1 MANMIQCLMFS
12 IIIVPFVSRYCPH
25 DTYKIYKS
33 GSKVRV
39 DTTLIGADGVANW
52 QRGNISFIFTG
63 SENGA
68 VFMEVDHEAKTI
80 RRRTMKLIT
89 QNEIG
94 EFLEPT
100 DNEVGNR
107 LTKPIRT
114 TFVDTEKISFE
125 RAKSGIYGFRSDR
138 VEQVNG
144 YECKV
149 YVANTVE
156 VVTKCRTEHLA
167 TADREAR
174 QEENGGLANM
184 AAVNR
189 IAGIKETVI
198 PNPFANVQLEEK
210 YKRNPYKLTLSE
222 YFNHIHKTNQVPPAP
237 VSTPV
242 EPIESQLDS
251 NEGGEVSVG
260 TPEKDIGIPREM
272 NVKMKGL
279 KAHLWLSDEF
289 PLSLP
294 EQVLPIVD
302 LMAIS
307 SSHFVKLRDFIAC
320 RLPSGFPVKI
330 GKFVL
335 NTYLP

>member
-1 MANMIQCLMFS
+1 MSFIF
-12 IIIVPFVSRYCPH
+12 IVPFISRFCPH

-39 DTTLIGADGVANW
+39 DTTLIGADGMANW

-138 VEQVNG
+138 VENVNG

-156 VVTKCRTEHLA
+156 VLTKCRTEHLA
-167 TADREAR
+167 FSDREAR
-174 QEENGGLANM
+174 QEESGGLANM

-189 IAGIKETVI
+189 IAGIKEMVVA
-198 PNPFANVQLEEK
+198 NPFANVQLDEK
-210 YKRNPYKLTLSE
+210 YKRNPYKLTLCE
-222 YFNHIHKTNQVPPAP
+222 YFNHVQKTKQVPPAP

-242 EPIESQLDS
+242 EPTDPQLNS
-251 NEGGEVSVG
+251 NDVSEVNMGSS
-260 TPEKDIGIPREM
+260 EMDIGIPREM
-272 NVKMKGL
+272 NIKMKVL
-279 KAHLWLSDEF
+279 KAHLWLSDQF

-330 GKFVL
+330 GIFSFKIKFFKI
-335 NTYLP
+335 